1 MSESGPSFKTWGVPA
16 QEVGRWACE
25 KCGRVCVAMGPRSA
39 SFPGTGA
46 FVGPCPWSCGA
57 HIRRGFRF
65 VKPGTVSV
73 VRDAEANG
81 GAQGGG
87 HGG

>member
-1 MSESGPSFKTWGVPA
+1 VPSFNTWGARP

-25 KCGRVCVAMGPRSA
+25 KCGRTCVAMGPRRA
-39 SFPGTGA
+39 DFPGTGS
-46 FVGPCPWSCGA
+46 FVGPCPWACGA
-57 HIRRGFRF
+57 QIRRGFRF

-73 VRDAEANG
+73 FRDGETNGAAPEA
-81 GAQGGG
+81 G